1 MTSVREDLS
10 GGVGGSK
17 GKVQRQ
23 RRTHANMG
31 RHAQAANPGTPPSME
46 SLRALGW
53 LNFLL
58 AALLMGFGPFLGL
71 HLADQGWM
79 PANVG
84 LVLTVSGL
92 AGLITQVPAGELMD
106 MVKSKRVLVGTA
118 AAAIALG
125 TLALG
130 LRTDFP
136 SVFAVAVVQGMAG
149 SVIGPGIAAISLGL
163 VGHDAL
169 AGQLGRNQRFA
180 SIGALA
186 AAVMMGAVG
195 YLFSSRDIF
204 LVTAALGLPVL
215 LALGRIR
222 ASDIHFAR
230 SCGAPDL
237 NPTDPRRIRRA
248 ALLRDHRLLTFAVC
262 LFLFQLANAS
272 LLPLLGQILARSE
285 GHLSS
290 LVLSGFVVVPQIIV
304 ALLAPWVG
312 QKATTWGRRPLLLVG
327 LAVLPIRSLVYALT
341 ADPAPLVVVQVLD
354 GLSGATLGVLTA
366 LVIADLTKGTGRF
379 NLAQGLVGTVS
390 GIGAA
395 LSTFLSGLI
404 VTRYGAMAGFLSIT
418 AVGLLAV
425 AILWMFM
432 PETKPS
438 TPRARPEPIDLKRLP
453 SRAEY

>member
-1 MTSVREDLS
+1 MASVREHVS
-10 GGVGGSK
+10 GGVDKVPRQGSACADMA
-17 GKVQRQ
+17 
-23 RRTHANMG
+23 RRP
-31 RHAQAANPGTPPSME
+31 QAANPAGVLPSRE
-46 SLRALGW
+46 SLRALDW

-71 HLADQGWM
+71 HLADHGWM
-79 PANVG
+79 PQNVG
-84 LVLTVSGL
+84 FVLTVSGL
-92 AGLITQVPAGELMD
+92 AALITQVPAGELMD

-118 AAAIALG
+118 VAGIALG
-125 TLALG
+125 TLSLG
-130 LRTDFP
+130 LRPDFS
-136 SVFAVAVVQGMAG
+136 SVFAAAIVQGMAG

-163 VGHDAL
+163 VGHEAL

-186 AAVMMGAVG
+186 AAAMMGAVG

-230 SCGAPDL
+230 SCGAADL
-237 NPTDPRRIRRA
+237 HPSDPRRIRRA

-285 GHLSS
+285 GHFSS

-312 QKATTWGRRPLLLVG
+312 RQATTWGRRPLLLLG
-327 LAVLPIRSLVYALT
+327 LAVLPVRSLFFALT
-341 ADPAPLVVVQVLD
+341 PDPAPLVLVQVLD

-366 LVIADLTKGTGRF
+366 LVIADVTQGTGRF

-404 VTRYGAMAGFLSIT
+404 VSRYGTMAGFLSIT

-438 TPRARPEPIDLKRLP
+438 DPRARPEPVDLKRLTAG
-453 SRAEY
+453 AEY